1 MTCQASSSADPCQYS
16 GRKFRA
22 IPFCA
27 GSVSTRYACQKR
39 CHCFSITIIRTG
51 AIVSRPISI
60 KRTPPLGVPS
70 REDSLFIPIKRPVRL
85 FRRGESQGRFGSYD
99 LSISF
104 PNCVQHILSALIQAI
119 LPSKSITSSLP
130 ACAAIPSSN
139 GCQPPHHTR
148 WSFSEPMYHAMLM
161 ELGGYP
167 ATTRRGCR
175 RTRLYRE
182 LHSATMV
189 F

>member
-16 GRKFRA
+16 GRKFRV

-70 REDSLFIPIKRPVRL
+70 KEDSLFIPIKRTVRL

-99 LSISF
+99 LSTSF
-104 PNCVQHILSALIQAI
+104 PNCVQHIFSALIRAI
-119 LPSKSITSSLP
+119 LPSKSITFVFACLCCYSILQWLPTTSSH
-130 ACAAIPSSN
+130 AAVFLGTDVPCNANGARRLSSHDSKVLLEN
-139 GCQPPHHTR
+139 
-148 WSFSEPMYHAMLM
+148 
-161 ELGGYP
+161 
-167 ATTRRGCR
+167 
-175 RTRLYRE
+175 
-182 LHSATMV
+182 
-189 F
+189 